1 MIPLDPK
8 IVKAL
13 SDKFGEESVDKFF
26 QRYNDFIT
34 TWIEFNKCKTRLVEA
49 LRKAIKGMEEA

>member
-13 SDKFGEESVDKFF
+13 SDKFGEESVDKFV
-26 QRYNDFIT
+26 QRYKEDNV
-34 TWIEFNKCKTRLVEA
+34 NP
-49 LRKAIKGMEEA
+49 